1 MLYGNK
7 ITYWDELRT
16 SLFYRQNEKWKRF
29 FSFTYGVTCWL
40 TYSVDLHV
48 NLHGRRELLPLKE
61 VSISLKSVKIACIF
75 KLLPIFITVVT
86 VTSITKTKNIKFY
99 NRTSEL
105 AELQQIQNLS
115 FSDHSRLTVVTGRRI
130 GKTSLILKPL
140 EGLPTV

>member
-1 MLYGNK
+1 M
-7 ITYWDELRT
+7 
-16 SLFYRQNEKWKRF
+16 
-29 FSFTYGVTCWL
+29 TCWL

-86 VTSITKTKNIKFY
+86 VTSITKTKNMKFY

-130 GKTSLILKPL
+130 GKTSLIMKPL

>member
-1 MLYGNK
+1 M
-7 ITYWDELRT
+7 
-16 SLFYRQNEKWKRF
+16 
-29 FSFTYGVTCWL
+29 
-40 TYSVDLHV
+40 
-48 NLHGRRELLPLKE
+48 PLKE

-86 VTSITKTKNIKFY
+86 VTSITKTKNMKFY

-115 FSDHSRLTVVTGRRI
+115 FSDHSRLTAVTGRRI
-130 GKTSLILKPL
+130 GKTSLIMKPL